1 MLLYAPGSMDVFF
14 QTANQEASAACFDT
28 AAPGGRPSKSWTP
41 EGEKTGEP
49 SWPSRPP
56 SSALLACHFGSALS
70 CLKKDIH
77 APSIK
82 SRLSGPLLCIYEA
95 RPPRPET
102 ETGSGGAKF
111 LEYRTMAIL
120 FLCLAIQTHV
130 LQASLGQG
138 HTKKR
143 HLHALFHI

>member
-1 MLLYAPGSMDVFF
+1 MKETLCRAWRCLFLFYALE
-14 QTANQEASAACFDT
+14 T
-28 AAPGGRPSKSWTP
+28 R
-41 EGEKTGEP
+41 
-49 SWPSRPP
+49 
-56 SSALLACHFGSALS
+56 
-70 CLKKDIH
+70 
-77 APSIK
+77 
-82 SRLSGPLLCIYEA
+82 A
-95 RPPRPET
+95 RAPRPET
-102 ETGSGGAKF
+102 GTGSGGAKF